1 MLCKLVKRKSQSID
15 KHCFAILGCDPG
27 GARTHDPMIKSHLL
41 YQLSHGVIFCVCEC
55 KVKSFLPK
63 WQILKPIFSI
73 DEVMSAKLNIKE
85 SLIKELYKNRKIEL
99 IAYNYE

>member
-1 MLCKLVKRKSQSID
+1 MEKRKSQGAEIQLL
-15 KHCFAILGCDPG
+15 AILGGDPG

-63 WQILKPIFSI
+63 WQILTPIFSI
-73 DEVMSAKLNIKE
+73 VEVITAKLNI
-85 SLIKELYKNRKIEL
+85 
-99 IAYNYE
+99 